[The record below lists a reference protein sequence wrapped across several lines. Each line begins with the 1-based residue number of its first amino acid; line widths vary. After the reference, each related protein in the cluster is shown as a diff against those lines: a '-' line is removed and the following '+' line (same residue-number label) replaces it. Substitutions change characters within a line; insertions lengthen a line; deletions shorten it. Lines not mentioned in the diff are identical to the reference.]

1 MWDIEA
7 SGPECLFHLR
17 NVLPRPGIVWVEG
30 PFGFEW
36 PNELVSLPQDED
48 LFADSG
54 LYVPGRC
61 CEIVSVH
68 AVLGGFDREQFLLYL
83 DLEVSA
89 ISDEGDFRATFELGL
104 VCRCEDEFRE
114 PDFE

>member
-1 MWDIEA
+1 MAFAAGYLLWDDECYHFHDAVCRESGWDLWDIEA

-17 NVLPRPGIVWVEG
+17 NVLPRPGIVWIEG

-36 PNELVSLPQDED
+36 PNDLVPLPQEED
-48 LFADSG
+48 TFADSG

-68 AVLGGFDREQFLLYL
+68 AFLGGF
-83 DLEVSA
+83 V
-89 ISDEGDFRATFELGL
+89 
-104 VCRCEDEFRE
+104 V
-114 PDFE
+114 P